1 MYTDADFIHEE
12 FRLARV
18 SEKHFD
24 SGNVSDVE
32 FNREYRQNPA
42 ESHVTAG
49 PRRRDGFEIADRTDS
64 ATLRTSAR
72 TSR

>member
-24 SGNVSDVE
+24 SGNVSGVE
-32 FNREYRQNPA
+32 FNRETDRLRGHPEIQALTVGPQAEYRNPR
-42 ESHVTAG
+42 G
-49 PRRRDGFEIADRTDS
+49 CADRRGS
-64 ATLRTSAR
+64 K
-72 TSR
+72 